1 MVVIFEVARVEPFFL
16 EKNNK
21 REWSHT
27 RESLQSGEG
36 VIFKTFP
43 LRKVPSKT
51 SGWGQTRPGSPPH
64 QEGCMPQQPIAVLG
78 TVSGVDAYA
87 PIPSVSR

>member
-1 MVVIFEVARVEPFFL
+1 MVIFEVARV

-27 RESLQSGEG
+27 RESLPSGGEA

-43 LRKVPSKT
+43 WRRT

-87 PIPSVSR
+87 LFPSVSR